1 MTDISLRKSTAVLL
15 VTGLLAFTASFA
27 VAKDT
32 KTNGMDQLALTILE
46 RASSFLAKQ
55 KQFSMS
61 AEIWNDF
68 VLANGSKVQF
78 AKTVTLDL
86 RRPDHFRA
94 TVTTTQPERTFYYNG
109 KSVTYLDQLAGFFGT
124 APAPATIDKTLTAME
139 QNYGLTFPLDDLLMS
154 KPFDASATKASSGQ
168 YFDTEQILG
177 KECHHVAFQFQQV
190 DMQVWVEKGAVP
202 VLRKLVIS
210 HKKEAGSPQYVAI
223 FKSWDFATELP
234 DYLFNFEPTADFRQ
248 IDMIASGTEKLSP
261 SSQQ

>member
-1 MTDISLRKSTAVLL
+1 MINISLGKHTTVLL
-15 VTGLLAFTASFA
+15 ISGILAFTTGFA
-27 VAKDT
+27 VAEEP
-32 KTNGMDQLALTILE
+32 KTSGVDQQAVTILE

-78 AKTVTLDL
+78 AKTVKLDL

-94 TVTTTQPERTFYYNG
+94 TVTTTLPERTFFYNG
-109 KSVTYLDQLAGFFGT
+109 KSVTYHDQLAGFFGT

-154 KPFDASATKASSGQ
+154 NPFDASATKASSGQ

-177 KECHHVAFQFQQV
+177 KECHHVAFQFEQI
-190 DMQVWVEKGAVP
+190 DMQAWVEKGPVP

-210 HKKEAGSPQYVAI
+210 HKKEAGSPQYVVI

-234 DYLFNFEPTADFRQ
+234 DYLFNVEPTADFRQ
-248 IDMIASGTEKLSP
+248 IDMIASGSEKLSP